1 MLYLSIQAVIFCNLA
16 VSVFVYLAQCLD
28 RQRGFSR
35 DKTAVL
41 IQCKVFDD
49 ISVCKGFVNGYES
62 AIDGKSCR
70 FAS

>member
-28 RQRGFSR
+28 RQRGFGR
-35 DKTAVL
+35 DEAAVL
-41 IQCKVFDD
+41 IRCKVFDD
-49 ISVCKGFVNGYES
+49 ISVCKGFVNGNES
-62 AIDGKSCR
+62 AVDGESCC